1 MCVHTYR
8 CTYAYT
14 RAYVHM
20 HTNTA
25 LSHVST
31 SEHTL
36 QYVIITLAVFL
47 NFITRDLFLR
57 ASPSSITIS
66 LICVWLS
73 LSSSKHHWGHTHISM
88 SLSYMLFFRLAL
100 IIYIRYT
107 RIHNYIIYTRIC
119 NYNKFRFIWLF

>member
-47 NFITRDLFLR
+47 NCITRDLFLR
-57 ASPSSITIS
+57 ASPASITIS